1 MVGAAD
7 LLYMGMI
14 EHQMMMFVVTK
25 YHCLR
30 LLIIQTDDFDY
41 GLCLT
46 SSENPSNVLI
56 SSSCHFTTCK
66 VVV

>member
-14 EHQMMMFVVTK
+14 KHQMMTFGVPK
-25 YHCLR
+25 NHCLR

-46 SSENPSNVLI
+46 SSQNPSNLPIVTVPLYNL
-56 SSSCHFTTCK
+56 
-66 VVV
+66 